1 MDSVSKQIAFEVL
14 GVSRKDLDIVSN
26 REFSE
31 FGVKEVVQE
40 DKTIEQF
47 FQDYN
52 DLFYK
57 IPAEGDINSHEFLI
71 ERSSQLVKVEQVFED
86 IQPLLD
92 EIANLKNQ
100 ALQDRQTIV
109 ELNNQIAELKNATN
123 S

>member
-1 MDSVSKQIAFEVL
+1 MESVSKQIAFEVL

-40 DKTIEQF
+40 DKTVEQF
-47 FQDYN
+47 FQDYS

-57 IPAEGDINSHEFLI
+57 IPAEGDINSHKFLI